1 MVGNQLIDSFVSR
14 VPVDRNLAESLSVR
28 LWGGAFSREPRDSQ
42 HREQIEAVRSRAEI
56 FISGVK
62 LTQMTRYVT
71 N

>member
-28 LWGGAFSREPRDSQ
+28 LGGAFSREPRDSH